1 VQMIILT
8 CVPDRFRQVGG
19 AKVVRLQRGGELGGV
34 QSENDG

>member
-19 AKVVRLQRGGELGGV
+19 AKVVRLMQGVEQR
-34 QSENDG
+34 ENVTG